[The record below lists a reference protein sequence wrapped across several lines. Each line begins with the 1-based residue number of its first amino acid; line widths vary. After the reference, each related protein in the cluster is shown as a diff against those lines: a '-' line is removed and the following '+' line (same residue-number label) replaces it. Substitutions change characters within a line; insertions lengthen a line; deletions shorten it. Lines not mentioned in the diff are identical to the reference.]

1 MNAVETA
8 TEVAPKKNGLHVQQG
23 DASRARL
30 PLRLFRLVV
39 KGLFCLAFRVRV
51 RGLEKLPPGPA
62 ILCVNHLGWADPF
75 LPLLFFPVEPRIYV
89 VGEKEV
95 AHISTFRNRVIDKLE
110 IMVSLDRD
118 KPREALE
125 TMQDVMRRG
134 GSVLIFPEGK
144 LGEEEG
150 ALHELKHG
158 ASHLSVVSGYP
169 LVPVGLTGTQ
179 ELWLRRKLTVR
190 VGKPI
195 YSSQADGD
203 MRDKIRAGTATLD
216 ASMRTLLPGD
226 HERARVKLLRRWLT
240 KLL

>member
-1 MNAVETA
+1 MNSLEMAASTK
-8 TEVAPKKNGLHVQQG
+8 PRKKVLHVQQG

-30 PLRLFRLVV
+30 PLRLFRLLV
-39 KGLFCLAFRVRV
+39 KGLFRLAFKVRLK
-51 RGLEKLPPGPA
+51 GLENLPSGQA
-62 ILCVNHLGWADPF
+62 IICVNHLGWADPF

-125 TMQDVMRRG
+125 TMQDVLRRG

-158 ASHLSVVSGYP
+158 ASHLSIVSGYP
-169 LVPVGLTGTQ
+169 LVPVGLTGTK
-179 ELWLRRKLTVR
+179 ELWLGRKLTVR

-195 YSSQADGD
+195 YASQIEGE
-203 MRDKIRAGTATLD
+203 MRDKIRAGTAALD
-216 ASMRTLLPGD
+216 ASMRALLPGD